1 MIVYNNYQ
9 PNINEVQASA
19 KLIYNF
25 LRGHCGL
32 EVKATDCPF
41 NNEVV
46 ICLTYTLS
54 QKVYH
59 PFNNEDKICLTYT
72 SSQKVYHPFNNEVK
86 ICLTYT
92 SSQKVY
98 QVLDKQSI
106 IY

>member
-1 MIVYNNYQ
+1 M
-9 PNINEVQASA
+9 
-19 KLIYNF
+19 KLIYNVYLA

-41 NNEVV
+41 NNEV
-46 ICLTYTLS
+46 
-54 QKVYH
+54 
-59 PFNNEDKICLTYT
+59 KICLTYT
-72 SSQKVYHPFNNEVK
+72 SSQKVYHPFNNEVN

-106 IY
+106 NQSYIETQTMRQPHDFFHPPSSNYITRCVVFKRGKL